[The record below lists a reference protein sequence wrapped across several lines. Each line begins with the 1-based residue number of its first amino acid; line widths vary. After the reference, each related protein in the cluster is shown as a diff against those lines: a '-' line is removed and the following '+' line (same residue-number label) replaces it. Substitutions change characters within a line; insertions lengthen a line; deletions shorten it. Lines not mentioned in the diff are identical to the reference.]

1 MKIERARHN
10 WEDPLLTWLTI
21 LLLVMMFVVA
31 PLQALGVF
39 AFQVCELVLAIMLV
53 AGVFVISGSRKAV
66 AAMLVALAMIVTG
79 AILRIRSPSILD
91 LNLFAGSWLIVGVT
105 LAWAVA
111 RSIFAPGRVTYHRVV
126 GAVLLYLTIA
136 IIFAAFFTF
145 LGTLDPKAFVG
156 LSIQDSPK
164 LATQLIYF
172 SFTTLTTTGYGDV
185 SPVHPIARSLC
196 NLEAIFGQLYPA
208 TLVARLVTLELV
220 DRDRAG

>member
-1 MKIERARHN
+1 MDFDKTRHR
-10 WEDPLLTWLTI
+10 WEDPLLTGLTI
-21 LLLVMMFVVA
+21 LMLVMMFVVA

-39 AFQVCELVLAIMLV
+39 AFQVFELLLAIMLV
-53 AGVFVISGSRKAV
+53 AGVFIISGSRTAV

-79 AILRIRSPSILD
+79 AIFRIRSPSILD
-91 LNLFAGSWLIVGVT
+91 LNLFAGAWLIVGLT

-126 GAVLLYLTIA
+126 GAVLLYLTVA

-156 LSIQDSPK
+156 LSVEDSPK
-164 LATQLIYF
+164 LATRLIYF
-172 SFTTLTTTGYGDV
+172 SFTTLTTTGYGDLA
-185 SPVHPIARSLC
+185 PVHPIARSLC

-208 TLVARLVTLELV
+208 TLVARLVTLQLAHQEE
-220 DRDRAG
+220 

>member
-1 MKIERARHN
+1 MDIEKSRHR
-10 WEDPLLTWLTI
+10 WEDPLLTGLTI
-21 LLLVMMFVVA
+21 LMLVMMFVIA
-31 PLQALGVF
+31 PLQALGLF
-39 AFQVCELVLAIMLV
+39 AFQVFELVLAIMLV
-53 AGVFVISGSRKAV
+53 AGVFIISGSRTAV

-91 LNLFAGSWLIVGVT
+91 LNLFAGAWLIVGVT

-126 GAVLLYLTIA
+126 GAVLLYLTVA
-136 IIFAAFFTF
+136 IIFAALYTF

-156 LSIQDSPK
+156 LLVQDSPK

-208 TLVARLVTLELV
+208 TLVARLVTLQLAHQEE
-220 DRDRAG
+220 

>member
-1 MKIERARHN
+1 MDIDKTRHR
-10 WEDPLLTWLTI
+10 WEDPLLTGLTI
-21 LLLVMMFVVA
+21 LMLVMMFVVA
-31 PLQALGVF
+31 PLQALGLF
-39 AFQVCELVLAIMLV
+39 AFQVFELLLAIMLV
-53 AGVFVISGSRKAV
+53 AGVFVISGSRMAV

-79 AILRIRSPSILD
+79 AVLRIRSPSILD
-91 LNLFAGSWLIVGVT
+91 LNLFAGAWLIVGVT

-126 GAVLLYLTIA
+126 GAVLLYLTVA

-145 LGTLDPKAFVG
+145 LGPLDPKAFIG
-156 LSIQDSPK
+156 LSVQDSPK

-208 TLVARLVTLELV
+208 TLVARLVTLQLAHQEE
-220 DRDRAG
+220 

>member
-1 MKIERARHN
+1 MDIDKTRHR
-10 WEDPLLTWLTI
+10 WEDPLLTGLTI
-21 LLLVMMFVVA
+21 LTLVMMFVVA
-31 PLQALGVF
+31 PLQALGLF
-39 AFQVCELVLAIMLV
+39 AFQVFELLLAILLV
-53 AGVFVISGSRKAV
+53 AGVFVISGSRTAV

-79 AILRIRSPSILD
+79 AVLRIRSPSILD
-91 LNLFAGSWLIVGVT
+91 LNLFAGAWLIVGAT

-145 LGTLDPKAFVG
+145 LGTLDPKAFIG

-208 TLVARLVTLELV
+208 TLVARLVTLQLAHQEE
-220 DRDRAG
+220 

>member
-1 MKIERARHN
+1 MDIQTTRHR
-10 WEDPLLTWLTI
+10 WEDPLLTGLTI
-21 LLLVMMFVVA
+21 LTLVMMFVVA
-31 PLQALGVF
+31 PLQALGLF
-39 AFQVCELVLAIMLV
+39 AFQVFELLLAILLV
-53 AGVFVISGSRKAV
+53 AGVFVISGSRTAV
-66 AAMLVALAMIVTG
+66 AAMLVALAMIVSG
-79 AILRIRSPSILD
+79 AVLRIRSPSILD
-91 LNLFAGSWLIVGVT
+91 LNLFAGAWLIVGAT

-145 LGTLDPKAFVG
+145 LGTLDPKAFMG

-208 TLVARLVTLELV
+208 TLVARLVTLEIEH
-220 DRDRAG
+220 RKE

>member
-1 MKIERARHN
+1 MDIEKTRHR
-10 WEDPLLTWLTI
+10 WEDPLLTGLTI
-21 LLLVMMFVVA
+21 LMLVMMFVVA

-39 AFQVCELVLAIMLV
+39 AFQVFELLLAIMLV
-53 AGVFVISGSRKAV
+53 AGVFVISGSRTAV
-66 AAMLVALAMIVTG
+66 AAMIVALAMIVAG
-79 AILRIRSPSILD
+79 AVLRIRSPSILD
-91 LNLFAGSWLIVGVT
+91 LNLFAGAWLIVGAT

-145 LGTLDPKAFVG
+145 LGTLDPKAFIG
-156 LSIQDSPK
+156 LSVQDSPK

-208 TLVARLVTLELV
+208 TLVARLVTLQLAHQEE
-220 DRDRAG
+220 